1 MAELAING
9 GTPVGEKFELVS
21 WPLRDEKEVR
31 KVVEVTRSGRW
42 SYDGPKEAEFTKA
55 FAEFIGSKYALA
67 AANGTVTLQLALEA
81 LDIGFGDEVI
91 VPGLTWQATAAAV
104 LDINAVPILVDIEPE
119 TYCIN
124 PERVIEAITP
134 RTRAII
140 PVHLY
145 ECMADMDQVM
155 EIAGRYHL
163 HVVEDCAHT
172 HGSRWRNQGAGTIGD
187 IGSFSMQQSKVMTS
201 GEGGALTTNSE
212 ELFHKLYSLK
222 NCGGLYTDEAGSH
235 GEHVQSGNYR
245 ITEFQAAVLV
255 CQLERLKSHIDQ
267 KDENA
272 QYFSSLISEIEG
284 VIPFLR
290 REQVTRQSHYAFG
303 FRYNKEVFGGV
314 PVQKF
319 CQALSA
325 EIGLGVSGPY
335 EPLNNCS
342 LYQPHTK
349 KRYRISDEH
358 WKAIDPRRFS
368 LPVAERAYCEEGV
381 LMSHQVLLG
390 TRKDIESICD
400 AVVKIRENMDEL
412 IANWRSQR

>member
-1 MAELAING
+1 MAKLAING
-9 GTPVGEKFELVS
+9 GTPVREKFECVS
-21 WPLRDEKEVR
+21 WPLREEKEVR

-55 FAEFIGSKYALA
+55 FAKFIGSKYALA

-124 PERVIEAITP
+124 PERITEAITP
-134 RTRAII
+134 RTHAII

-145 ECMADMDQVM
+145 GCMADMDQVM
-155 EIAGRYHL
+155 EIADRYHL
-163 HVVEDCAHT
+163 RVVEDCAHT

-187 IGSFSMQQSKVMTS
+187 IGSFSMQQSKVMTC

-212 ELFHKLYSLK
+212 ELFHRLYSLK
-222 NCGGLYTDEAGSH
+222 NCGRLYTDEAGSH

-255 CQLERLKSHIDQ
+255 CQLERLKSHIDR

-290 REQVTRQSHYAFG
+290 REQVTRQSYYAFG
-303 FRYNKEVFGGV
+303 FRYNKELFGGV

-319 CQALSA
+319 RQALSA

-335 EPLNNCS
+335 
-342 LYQPHTK
+342 
-349 KRYRISDEH
+349 
-358 WKAIDPRRFS
+358 
-368 LPVAERAYCEEGV
+368 
-381 LMSHQVLLG
+381 
-390 TRKDIESICD
+390 
-400 AVVKIRENMDEL
+400 
-412 IANWRSQR
+412 

>member
-1 MAELAING
+1 MAKLAING
-9 GTPVGEKFELVS
+9 GTPVREKFECVS
-21 WPLRDEKEVR
+21 WPLREEKEVR

-55 FAEFIGSKYALA
+55 FAKFIGSKYALA

-124 PERVIEAITP
+124 PERITEAITP
-134 RTRAII
+134 RTHAII

-145 ECMADMDQVM
+145 GCMADMDQVM
-155 EIAGRYHL
+155 EIADRYHL
-163 HVVEDCAHT
+163 RVVEDCAHT

-187 IGSFSMQQSKVMTS
+187 IGSFSMQQSKVMTC

-212 ELFHKLYSLK
+212 ELFHRLYSLK
-222 NCGGLYTDEAGSH
+222 NCGRLYTDEAGSH

-255 CQLERLKSHIDQ
+255 CQLERLKSHIDR

-290 REQVTRQSHYAFG
+290 REQVTRQSYYAFG
-303 FRYNKEVFGGV
+303 FRYNKELFGGV

-319 CQALSA
+319 RQALSA

-368 LPVAERAYCEEGV
+368 LPVAERAYCEEAV
-381 LMSHQVLLG
+381 LMSHQALLG
-390 TRKDIESICD
+390 TRKDMESICD
-400 AVVKIRENMDEL
+400 AVVKIRENIDEL
-412 IANWRSQR
+412 ISNWRSQR